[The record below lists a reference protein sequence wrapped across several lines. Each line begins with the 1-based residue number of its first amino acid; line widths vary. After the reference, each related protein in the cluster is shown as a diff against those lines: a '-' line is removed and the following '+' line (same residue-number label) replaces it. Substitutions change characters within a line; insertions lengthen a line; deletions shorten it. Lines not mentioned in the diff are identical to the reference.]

1 MKITGTRNEL
11 ENFMNR
17 VYSRTAVRQLHV
29 GQNQSG
35 TSSSHRRQRL
45 RMRARHFGDAMA
57 QGLDKRLDIH
67 RDYRFVLDDEDVGSD
82 LVRNLDGGL
91 VEQILRFFGFCSL
104 APGRSARC

>member
-1 MKITGTRNEL
+1 MKITGTRNEF

-35 TSSSHRRQRL
+35 ASSSHRRQRL
-45 RMRARHFGDAMA
+45 CMRARHFSDAMA

-67 RDYRFVLDDEDVGSD
+67 GDYRFVLDDEDVGSD
-82 LVRNLDGGL
+82 LMRNLDGGV
-91 VEQILRFFGFCSL
+91 VEQVLRFFGF
-104 APGRSARC
+104 AA